1 MLQALG
7 ALSKLN
13 PQHQAA
19 HVPAPAVASLL
30 KHRRGSVRRKAL
42 QTLALMATDVQA
54 LHVDAILACLDP
66 RHDNDADVCTGVL
79 RLLARL
85 REERP
90 AVVGRE
96 VFVEGVKVLLGHDAD
111 GVRMMALEMLCEIA
125 PEFLATRGAAQCVED
140 LLDHSA
146 GVSTQYKLLG
156 LLRGLGPEIL
166 RKHGAAVEPLL
177 LHRRPEIRRRALKAL
192 TKMGADALEELA
204 STVLVALAVED
215 VSPEV
220 RAAAQQALGALAPAE
235 QRLVAEDLEAWLG
248 GDCQFGRDRARTALR
263 ALAPGVQVAA
273 RVYSASE
280 LASRDSQGE
289 EEVIRDVEVN
299 SDDY

>member
-1 MLQALG
+1 M
-7 ALSKLN
+7 
-13 PQHQAA
+13 
-19 HVPAPAVASLL
+19 
-30 KHRRGSVRRKAL
+30 
-42 QTLALMATDVQA
+42 
-54 LHVDAILACLDP
+54 
-66 RHDNDADVCTGVL
+66 VL
-79 RLLARL
+79 RSAW
-85 REERP
+85 
-90 AVVGRE
+90 
-96 VFVEGVKVLLGHDAD
+96 
-111 GVRMMALEMLCEIA
+111 
-125 PEFLATRGAAQCVED
+125 D